1 MKISKKKAIQFAADE
16 YILRNGDWETLEDDP
31 TWTVEDEVEKEGVD
45 HWMES
50 PAGIIA
56 TMMFDG
62 LFNGFSKKELSKYKK
77 FYGAKLWQEA
87 LEAYATGDHDT

>member
-1 MKISKKKAIQFAADE
+1 MKISKKKAIKFAASE
-16 YILRNGDWETLEDDP
+16 YILRNGDWETLEEDP

-77 FYGAKLWQEA
+77 LYGTKLWQEA
-87 LEAYATGDHDT
+87 LEAYATGNHDT